1 VLSNGVH
8 HDAEC
13 QDVASHDEDGEE
25 QLANAKQLASDCP
38 KENITSVGEVLDM
51 GVALMKLPD
60 HIAGIGRE
68 KTQADD
74 QDESTMIRSI
84 SLDERVACLFE
95 QPTAQGPTGQE
106 SLARTRHQVKPTQ
119 QS

>member
-1 VLSNGVH
+1 VLGNGVH

-25 QLANAKQLASDCP
+25 QLANAKELASKGP
-38 KENITSVGEVLDM
+38 KENISSVGKVLNM
-51 GVALMKLPD
+51 GVSLMKLPD
-60 HIAGIGRE
+60 DIAGIGCQ

-74 QDESTMIRSI
+74 QDQSTIRSI
-84 SLDERVACLFE
+84 NLDDRLAFFFE
-95 QPTAQGPTGQE
+95 QLTAQGPTGQE